1 MKLGILFAGQG
12 SQSVGMGKDFYEKS
26 EKFHEIFDILP
37 KEQREIAFEG
47 PLAQLSDTRNTQPV
61 MVAFAAGVL
70 AELLPALEEIGIK
83 PAMAAGLSLGEYS
96 ALHSAGVF
104 DARTAVALVT
114 KRANAMAK
122 AAEGV
127 DCAMKAVLG
136 LDREPLEQ
144 CCEKASVK
152 GSVQIA
158 NYNCPGQIVI
168 AGEKAAVEAAAELA
182 AAGGAKRCV
191 ALPVSGPFH
200 TAFMEPAG
208 LVLKEIFA
216 ETAFG
221 EMQFPVLFN
230 AVGREKRPDETI
242 GELLVKQVSHSVYF
256 EDSIKVMAKAGVDT
270 ILEIGPGKALSG
282 FVKKTDR
289 GIRTMNIETFEDLQ
303 KVITELKGGAA

>member
-104 DARTAVALVT
+104 DAKTAVALVT

-136 LDREPLEQ
+136 LDRELLEQ

-168 AGEKAAVEAAAELA
+168 AGEKEAVEAA
-182 AAGGAKRCV
+182 GSSRGRQKMCGASCQRT
-191 ALPVSGPFH
+191 VSYCIYGTGRACTQRNFCRNS
-200 TAFMEPAG
+200 
-208 LVLKEIFA
+208 LWR
-216 ETAFG
+216 
-221 EMQFPVLFN
+221 N
-230 AVGREKRPDETI
+230 AV
-242 GELLVKQVSHSVYF
+242 SC
-256 EDSIKVMAKAGVDT
+256 
-270 ILEIGPGKALSG
+270 
-282 FVKKTDR
+282 
-289 GIRTMNIETFEDLQ
+289 TF
-303 KVITELKGGAA
+303 

>member
-12 SQSVGMGKDFYEKS
+12 SQSVGMGKDFYEES
-26 EKFHEIFDILP
+26 EKFHELFDILP

-127 DCAMKAVLG
+127 DCSMKAVLC
-136 LDREPLEQ
+136 LDREPL
-144 CCEKASVK
+144 
-152 GSVQIA
+152 
-158 NYNCPGQIVI
+158 
-168 AGEKAAVEAAAELA
+168 
-182 AAGGAKRCV
+182 
-191 ALPVSGPFH
+191 
-200 TAFMEPAG
+200 
-208 LVLKEIFA
+208 
-216 ETAFG
+216 
-221 EMQFPVLFN
+221 
-230 AVGREKRPDETI
+230 
-242 GELLVKQVSHSVYF
+242 
-256 EDSIKVMAKAGVDT
+256 
-270 ILEIGPGKALSG
+270 
-282 FVKKTDR
+282 
-289 GIRTMNIETFEDLQ
+289 
-303 KVITELKGGAA
+303 